1 MNIYLE
7 VNNMGGG
14 TYSVMGRTDRAIS
27 SGYYDGS
34 NDDIFKNR
42 RLSNGMNPNGIKIRE
57 SRDSKEHPN
66 SLSIILALDVTGSMG
81 QIPNLLVKDGLPNIM
96 NGIFKAGIKDPQIL
110 FLGIG
115 DHTCDRA
122 PLQVGQFESN
132 DELLDKWLTD
142 IFLESGGGGNNGES
156 YLLAWYF
163 AAKHTDIDCFE
174 KRGKKGY
181 LFTIGDEP
189 VLKSISKETLKQL
202 MGDGEYRNYTCY
214 ELLEEARK
222 KYEVYHIHIRET
234 YTGSFDSTINDWKE
248 ILGDN
253 LIVLQS
259 HKTLAKVITDI
270 ISNNNNKSSVIS
282 DSDQTEML

>member
-1 MNIYLE
+1 
-7 VNNMGGG
+7 MGGG